1 MKLKLA
7 VLSLLAAAALVL
19 GASNLPAQEGRKI
32 LAGPTPPYPEMARRL
47 HLYGTVKVQVTI
59 APDGRIKDTKI
70 MGGHPLFVTSVE
82 ETLKNWKYAPA
93 AAESTAALEFN
104 FKP

>member
-1 MKLKLA
+1 MKLKMP
-7 VLSLLAAAALVL
+7 VLSFIAAAALVL
-19 GASNLPAQEGRKI
+19 AASNLPAQEGRKL

-59 APDGRIKDTKI
+59 APDGHIKDTKI
-70 MGGHPLFVTSVE
+70 LGGHPIFATSVE
-82 ETLKNWKYAPA
+82 DTLKNWKYAPA
-93 AAESTAALEFN
+93 PAESTAALEFN